1 MGTRGR
7 GRREERR
14 RKEER
19 ESGAGGRAG
28 GTARGDEGWQDKVRE
43 RERKVE
49 QGVGEGRKRSTE
61 SEPAGERRR
70 ARGGRRR
77 RAAAACARHGC
88 IFGLL
93 PLAVARH
100 PRAPHPCSVRRCPS
114 PAPPDSVTGPIR
126 ERRGAALFRS
136 RDALGRRKCRRY
148 RSPFVVPSAVRLA
161 DDSARAPCVA
171 PFLQERERHGR
182 IVSARGRRIES
193 EREGERRVRESAP
206 VLVRSHVDV
215 ERRSA
220 AGEQR
225 DVGAGSF
232 SPSRRRR
239 SGFRDETQV
248 RNVK

>member
-1 MGTRGR
+1 MARVD
-7 GRREERR
+7 
-14 RKEER
+14 
-19 ESGAGGRAG
+19 APG

-43 RERKVE
+43 RERERKV

-61 SEPAGERRR
+61 HGERTGWRATER

-114 PAPPDSVTGPIR
+114 PAPLDSVTGPIR

-148 RSPFVVPSAVRLA
+148 RSVVPSRCG
-161 DDSARAPCVA
+161 SRTIARALSVRRSVSPRA
-171 PFLQERERHGR
+171 RETRTDSFGEGQNERERERGGETC
-182 IVSARGRRIES
+182 ARDECPSFGAVTCGRRT
-193 EREGERRVRESAP
+193 A
-206 VLVRSHVDV
+206 
-215 ERRSA
+215 
-220 AGEQR
+220 
-225 DVGAGSF
+225 
-232 SPSRRRR
+232 
-239 SGFRDETQV
+239 
-248 RNVK
+248 